1 MSRVSL
7 LDRAPA
13 NQAVRLR
20 LFCFPFAGG
29 GASFYTGWEPGLPA
43 GVAVQAVQFPG
54 RENLLRESP
63 ISDLMLLVEAAA
75 AAIKPVT
82 TFPYAFF
89 GHSLGALV
97 AFELVRKFRREGVT
111 APSALVVSAHGAP
124 QCPRDYP
131 PLYQQPDERFL
142 RAVAVRY
149 PGGIPDAFLRNAELV
164 RLFSPGRCGPI
175 TAPWPSTG
183 IGTILPYHA
192 RSPRAG
198 EKRTTMFPWR
208 RWHVGMSR
216 RPEHFDY
223 TRTRGTIST
232 SAHSTTACW
241 PICLGL
247 WDRPRECRRYGGC

>member
-1 MSRVSL
+1 VSRVSL

-13 NQAVRLR
+13 NQAVRRR

-142 RAVAVRY
+142 RAMALRY
-149 PGGIPDAFLRNAELV
+149 PGGIPDAFLRDPELV
-164 RLFSPGRCGPI
+164 RLFSRTLRADYRALAEYRYRDDSPLPCPI
-175 TAPWPSTG
+175 TACGGEEDNHVPLAALARWNEQTTG
-183 IGTILPYHA
+183 AFRLHTYPGDHFYIRPQRHRLLA
-192 RSPRAG
+192 DLS
-198 EKRTTMFPWR
+198 RT
-208 RWHVGMSR
+208 
-216 RPEHFDY
+216 
-223 TRTRGTIST
+223 
-232 SAHSTTACW
+232 
-241 PICLGL
+241 LG
-247 WDRPRECRRYGGC
+247 PAT